1 MKILLTVYCIT
12 GCDTTS
18 GFNGKGKKK
27 VFNLFMKYAKTF
39 QNLHDIGE
47 QLNLQKLQKDACEK
61 FVALLYGNE
70 NLTLNEIRRIRAATS
85 AHPKALP
92 PTRDS
97 FYLHCLRCLLQ
108 LWIWHHSLVAKHDLP
123 SPTLFGYHFDSNNN
137 LVPTM
142 MNQPIAA
149 PELLNDLM

>member
-12 GCDTTS
+12 CCDTTS
-18 GFNGKGKKK
+18 GFYGKGKKK
-27 VFNLFMKYAKTF
+27 VFNLFMKYVKTF

-70 NLTLNEIRRIRAATS
+70 NLTLNEIRRIREATS
-85 AHPKALP
+85 AHSKALP

-97 FYLHCLRCLLQ
+97 FLSTLYQ
-108 LWIWHHSLVAKHDLP
+108 M
-123 SPTLFGYHFDSNNN
+123 SPTALD
-137 LVPTM
+137 M
-142 MNQPIAA
+142 A
-149 PELLNDLM
+149 PFPCCKT